1 MKFHLPWKREQE
13 KKEYTLI
20 YDGNGGRQNGER
32 FVRRSFW
39 LPDGGFGKEKKF
51 VSNTDGGDL
60 TVETVFSNS
69 NLKCIGYYARKR
81 TEEGWI
87 WYGTDHNWHDSFYDG
102 TVCKQLIPIA
112 ASVESLY
119 EAADDEIYLVA
130 QWEDEHG
137 IRRNC
142 GYEIFSKK
150 LMAHAFG
157 GMDGTTYH
165 NTAEAFEH
173 GKKEGYQSFEID
185 LSYTEDDRLVLCHG
199 WTENN
204 CKCTGVSYKPEFA
217 HMTYEQAM
225 QIPIHGHSI
234 MDARQFY
241 EKVKNEPAYTF
252 EIDFHN
258 IKKGNEKRVAAMLE
272 DFRQD
277 EGLLDRLLMQVY
289 SQPMYEQIDSVYHFA
304 NYMYLV
310 GLNIDKLDSILTYCL
325 DHGICSV
332 AMRTNFVTK
341 ENVRKV
347 HDAGLYAFCYT
358 VSDDAVYANYLF
370 QLGVDMICTDFVT
383 EKALEATKETFG
395 RYPFMVWYNSNHKE
409 AVSHYPETV
418 DGTGNVGTLTRL
430 KSGNLEYRDKTIWE
444 HTGDQTL
451 RTCGYE
457 VPGKRFAGWKLRI
470 SIEGKN
476 LWYSTDG
483 LFHAAKD
490 YTVRKSI
497 QACIFKDGD
506 VLPDFDVRKN
516 MKVIMVAVW
525 ENLD

>member
-199 WTENN
+199 RTENN

-225 QIPIHGHSI
+225 QIPIH
-234 MDARQFY
+234 
-241 EKVKNEPAYTF
+241 
-252 EIDFHN
+252 
-258 IKKGNEKRVAAMLE
+258 
-272 DFRQD
+272 
-277 EGLLDRLLMQVY
+277 
-289 SQPMYEQIDSVYHFA
+289 
-304 NYMYLV
+304 
-310 GLNIDKLDSILTYCL
+310 
-325 DHGICSV
+325 
-332 AMRTNFVTK
+332 
-341 ENVRKV
+341 
-347 HDAGLYAFCYT
+347 
-358 VSDDAVYANYLF
+358 
-370 QLGVDMICTDFVT
+370 
-383 EKALEATKETFG
+383 
-395 RYPFMVWYNSNHKE
+395 
-409 AVSHYPETV
+409 
-418 DGTGNVGTLTRL
+418 
-430 KSGNLEYRDKTIWE
+430 
-444 HTGDQTL
+444 
-451 RTCGYE
+451 
-457 VPGKRFAGWKLRI
+457 
-470 SIEGKN
+470 
-476 LWYSTDG
+476 
-483 LFHAAKD
+483 
-490 YTVRKSI
+490 
-497 QACIFKDGD
+497 
-506 VLPDFDVRKN
+506 
-516 MKVIMVAVW
+516 
-525 ENLD
+525 